1 VALHISGDDRPGFAI
16 LDFKRDIGSE
26 DLTITLQSKL
36 LHFGEYLSNEGTWT
50 ATPCFFKAT
59 RLPGKGHGVYQ
70 IGPEIV
76 NRGGLALDFIEVC
89 VSGTEIVEDVTWPV
103 LAADPNAVPVHAAAA
118 APSEPTPASAE
129 EPVPDGDLKPA
140 GAWDEAQDAEAEE
153 AKPAPEAAAIEPE
166 PAQSLELAEA
176 REEAPQEHEAGDAGP
191 SPEAAVI
198 EPEPAKAPE
207 PLESLPEAP
216 VQDAQAPE
224 PEKAGPSPE
233 AQAVK
238 PQFTKGSEPMQKPER
253 ARTNDIEPEDDQA
266 AKARTKEELM
276 RWLEALPR
284 GSASS
289 PHAAMPSSEKL
300 EMELGAR
307 PRAHTPSNGPR
318 PSEPQGGPAGRQMSG
333 SASVLELLPN
343 QHQNRQP
350 WALYGL
356 SAAAALGSLLIFSV
370 WLFCIPFLGVKC
382 KSGGGFEA
390 AVSCARGGSLDA
402 CGIAL
407 TRKSE
412 EESARSREAASRE
425 RAKAEAAMR
434 ELLRR
439 EAEERQAA
447 EAAAQEETRTEA
459 AERQAAEA
467 AALEQA
473 KTEAAAR
480 ERARREAGE
489 RQAAEAAAQE
499 QAKTEAAAREK
510 AKREAGE
517 RQAAEAAA
525 QEQAKTE
532 AAAREKVKREA
543 GERQAAEAAAQERAK
558 TEAMEREKARLD
570 SEERDRAERET
581 REKTA
586 QAIQATASASLY
598 LQPASTLAVPEGNYS
613 GRTVRE
619 ESCSP
624 TAESIIV
631 TVKSGK
637 ICWEHDLSAA
647 NQWAGTID
655 PAGAVAARVRDRPG
669 TSAAGQVVNGGAMS
683 IEMTYPGCANPIRIK
698 LLGMIGAASACP

>member
-36 LHFGEYLSNEGTWT
+36 LHFAEYLSSDGTWA
-50 ATPCFFKAT
+50 ATPCLFKAT

-89 VSGTEIVEDVTWPV
+89 VPGTGIVEDVTWPV
-103 LAADPNAVPVHAAAA
+103 LAADPNAAPVHDAATVL
-118 APSEPTPASAE
+118 SEPPPASAPAE
-129 EPVPDGDLKPA
+129 EPAPGGDLEPA
-140 GAWDEAQDAEAEE
+140 DVWDETQDAETEE
-153 AKPAPEAAAIEPE
+153 ARPALEAAVIEPE
-166 PAQSLELAEA
+166 PTKSLEPLESLAEA
-176 REEAPQEHEAGDAGP
+176 QEEGPQEPEAGHAGP

-198 EPEPAKAPE
+198 EPEPAESSEPPE
-207 PLESLPEAP
+207 SFSEAR
-216 VQDAQAPE
+216 AQNAEPPG

-238 PQFTKGSEPMQKPER
+238 PQSTKGSEPMQKPER
-253 ARTNDIEPEDDQA
+253 ERPNDIEPEEDQA
-266 AKARTKEELM
+266 AKARTKEELV

-284 GSASS
+284 GSAPS

-300 EMELGAR
+300 EMELGAP
-307 PRAHTPSNGPR
+307 PRGQTPSNGPR
-318 PSEPQGGPAGRQMSG
+318 LSEPQDGPAGWQMSG
-333 SASVLELLPN
+333 SATVLELLPDL
-343 QHQNRQP
+343 HHNRQP

-356 SAAAALGSLLIFSV
+356 SAAAALGISLLIFSV
-370 WLFCIPFLGVKC
+370 WLFCFPFLGIKC

-402 CGIAL
+402 CGIGLA
-407 TRKSE
+407 RKSE
-412 EESARSREAASRE
+412 EEAARSSEAASRE

-434 ELLRR
+434 EMLRG
-439 EAEERQAA
+439 EAEEREAA
-447 EAAAQEETRTEA
+447 EVATQEWARTEA
-459 AERQAAEA
+459 
-467 AALEQA
+467 
-473 KTEAAAR
+473 T
-480 ERARREAGE
+480 
-489 RQAAEAAAQE
+489 
-499 QAKTEAAAREK
+499 AREK
-510 AKREAGE
+510 ARRE
-517 RQAAEAAA
+517 
-525 QEQAKTE
+525 T
-532 AAAREKVKREA
+532 

-558 TEAMEREKARLD
+558 TEAMEREKARLN

-624 TAESIIV
+624 AAESIIV

-698 LLGMIGAASACP
+698 LLGMIGTASACP